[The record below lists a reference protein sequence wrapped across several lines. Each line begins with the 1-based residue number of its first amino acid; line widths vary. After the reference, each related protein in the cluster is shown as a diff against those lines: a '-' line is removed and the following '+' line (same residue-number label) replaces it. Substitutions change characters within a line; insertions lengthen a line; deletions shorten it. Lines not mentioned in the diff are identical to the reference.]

1 VYVNLLVHFLIIVG
15 YIINSV
21 KAKGGISVDNT
32 HEFVEKL
39 QEQQKK
45 QEKNEKRQAKG
56 NQSKK
61 LPTKYH

>member
-1 VYVNLLVHFLIIVG
+1 MYVNSLVHFLIIVG

-21 KAKGGISVDNT
+21 KVKGGISVDNT

-39 QEQQKK
+39 QDQQKK

>member
-1 VYVNLLVHFLIIVG
+1 MSLLRN
-15 YIINSV
+15 YRM
-21 KAKGGISVDNT
+21 
-32 HEFVEKL
+32 
-39 QEQQKK
+39 QQKK

>member
-1 VYVNLLVHFLIIVG
+1 M
-15 YIINSV
+15 
-21 KAKGGISVDNT
+21 DNT
-32 HEFVEKL
+32 HEFVEKI

>member
-1 VYVNLLVHFLIIVG
+1 LDTLSI
-15 YIINSV
+15 SV
-21 KAKGGISVDNT
+21 KVKGGISMDNT

-45 QEKNEKRQAKG
+45 QEKNKERQAKG

>member
-1 VYVNLLVHFLIIVG
+1 MHFLIIVG

-21 KAKGGISVDNT
+21 KVKGGISMDNT

-39 QEQQKK
+39 QDQQKK

>member
-1 VYVNLLVHFLIIVG
+1 M
-15 YIINSV
+15 
-21 KAKGGISVDNT
+21 DNT

>member
-1 VYVNLLVHFLIIVG
+1 MHFLIIFG

-39 QEQQKK
+39 QDQQKK